1 MIGLL
6 LLLLVLRHTNWPS
19 ENWPHYTQ
27 QRVGY
32 DTKTLRGQRSFE
44 TIQISHHI
52 FSFFYSL
59 LFHGVLRVFP
69 FLHRLSFCF
78 LFFFVLF
85 PRFFCRVFTHF
96 GAMIYLFPFPAG
108 ICAKTPP
115 QMLRAVCVPS
125 DKKCEPFFSI
135 YPSKKAYFPPSIVK
149 RQRHTE
155 RDFCIQYKVA
165 SSSSSSLAFVYA
177 HSVVSQVVNNTRRKK
192 KEEETPVL
200 NYWSWLK
207 SYFFRQ
213 LGANEPTI

>member
-1 MIGLL
+1 MKPFR
-6 LLLLVLRHTNWPS
+6 LVIISSH
-19 ENWPHYTQ
+19 
-27 QRVGY
+27 
-32 DTKTLRGQRSFE
+32 SF
-44 TIQISHHI
+44 IL
-52 FSFFYSL
+52 FYFTVCCALSL
-59 LFHGVLRVFP
+59 SSIVYHFV
-69 FLHRLSFCF
+69 FCF
-78 LFFFVLF
+78 LVLF

-165 SSSSSSLAFVYA
+165 SSSSSSSLAFVYA

-200 NYWSWLK
+200 NY
-207 SYFFRQ
+207 
-213 LGANEPTI
+213 